1 MKLIDMIHEAG
12 KSISEDIE
20 VSKAR
25 SKKDRKENPAN
36 YIGNRSTPESVAWT
50 NLFIPHLIGI
60 FIGIAVA
67 RLFNSEPFGYAM
79 FSIIFAFLAG
89 TYKSHEFD
97 KISWKYAFIKNALL
111 MCVWLAVFAGWL
123 IIFYFRIN

>member
-1 MKLIDMIHEAG
+1 MGLWGDIKES
-12 KSISEDIE
+12 KESISEDIDIYK
-20 VSKAR
+20 SK
-25 SKKDRKENPAN
+25 SIKDRKENPAN

-67 RLFNSEPFGYAM
+67 RLFNSNPFGYAI

-97 KISWKYAFIKNALL
+97 KISWKYALIKNALL
-111 MCVWLAVFAGWL
+111 MGIWLAIFGVFLIVL
-123 IIFYFRIN
+123 IIDM

>member
-97 KISWKYAFIKNALL
+97 KISWKYALIKNALL